1 MRAITAIFLALIVVF
16 MLLGY
21 RSISM
26 WLTLVVALSSLYLY
40 WWGLRKQDG

>member
-1 MRAITAIFLALIVVF
+1 MRAITVIFLALIVVL

-26 WLTLVVALSSLYLY
+26 WLTLGGALCSLYLY